1 MTILTTARLRLEPIT
16 DSHLEG
22 LCHLN
27 SDLEVMRYISGQAE
41 TREETLN
48 MIDRVKARWAEF
60 GFSWWSFID
69 IDTEELIGA
78 GCIQYLGRDP
88 KNPLEIGWR
97 LRKDKW
103 GKGYASEAARAMAA
117 FAFDILKAESLY
129 AICMPENTAS
139 SHVMKKLGLNYRGI
153 ERWNEKDVATYSIDK
168 ATWQKQQ
175 EIWLNAG

>member
-22 LCHLN
+22 LCRLN
-27 SDLEVMRYISGQAE
+27 SDLEVMRYISGKAE

-48 MIDRVKARWAEF
+48 MIDRVKARWVEC

-88 KNPLEIGWR
+88 KIHSKLVGACAKTSGDKVTQAKPPEKWLHLPL
-97 LRKDKW
+97 
-103 GKGYASEAARAMAA
+103 
-117 FAFDILKAESLY
+117 
-129 AICMPENTAS
+129 T
-139 SHVMKKLGLNYRGI
+139 
-153 ERWNEKDVATYSIDK
+153 T
-168 ATWQKQQ
+168 
-175 EIWLNAG
+175 